1 MQADRSWLRRL
12 DGRMDAHP
20 LARRVASA
28 LLFGFGL
35 FVSSLIRSPSVI
47 QASESGMA
55 SALLFGTLVYPR
67 FGTRTPNGSP
77 GQSA

>member
-1 MQADRSWLRRL
+1 M
-12 DGRMDAHP
+12 DGWMDARP

-35 FVSSLIRSPSVI
+35 FVSSLIRSPSLFG
-47 QASESGMA
+47 ASVTGMA

-67 FGTRTPNGSP
+67 FGPRKPSKSP
-77 GQSA
+77 G